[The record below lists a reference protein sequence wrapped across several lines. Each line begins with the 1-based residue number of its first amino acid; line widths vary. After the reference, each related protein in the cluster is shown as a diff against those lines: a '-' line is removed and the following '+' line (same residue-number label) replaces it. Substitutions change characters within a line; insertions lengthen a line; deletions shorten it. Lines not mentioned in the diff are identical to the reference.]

1 MNLPSKLKMNNYR
14 AGHFAEKL
22 AAFALLLKGY
32 RPLAFNYSGGRGT
45 HAGEIDLIVCR
56 GKTVAFV
63 EVKKRQTLA
72 AAAYAVLPAQ
82 RERIRRNAEAFLA
95 RSPAYRGYDIRFDVV
110 LVSFPFGFR
119 HLQNVF

>member
-1 MNLPSKLKMNNYR
+1 MNNYH

-22 AAFALLLKGY
+22 AAFWLLLKGCL
-32 RPLAFNYSGGRGT
+32 PLALNYSGGKGT
-45 HAGEIDLIVCR
+45 RAGEVDLIVCR
-56 GKTVAFV
+56 GKTIIFV
-63 EVKKRQTLA
+63 EVKKRRNLA

-95 RSPAYRGYDIRFDVV
+95 RNPRYQGYDVRFDVV